1 MRISRLLPLSL
12 MLLFVGHV
20 RAEPPTDVLD
30 FFSSAASAL
39 VEDDP
44 AAFLD
49 HFDGNMPEYATLR
62 EEIEGLLAAYDV
74 GSTIEVVSDEGDDQK
89 RSLALD
95 WLLLTNEKAASH
107 GDRATRR
114 RIVKCSIERRG
125 KKWKITSLDPIDFF
139 KVNLP

>member
-1 MRISRLLPLSL
+1 MRWAAL
-12 MLLFVGHV
+12 LLFSGIVF
-20 RAEPPTDVLD
+20 AEPPADVLD
-30 FFSSAASAL
+30 FLRTTADALTGDDASA
-39 VEDDP
+39 
-44 AAFLD
+44 FLGK
-49 HFDGNMPEYATLR
+49 FDRNLPEYATLR
-62 EEIEGLLAAYDV
+62 MEVEGLLAAYDV